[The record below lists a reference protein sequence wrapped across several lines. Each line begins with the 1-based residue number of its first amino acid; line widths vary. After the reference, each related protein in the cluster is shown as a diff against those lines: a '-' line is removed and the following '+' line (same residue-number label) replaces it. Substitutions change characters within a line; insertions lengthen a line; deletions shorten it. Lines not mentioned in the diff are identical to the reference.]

1 MCGACAEGVGEGVR
15 MLIMEEEGL
24 CVGRIIGDVGDCIL
38 VIYLHHSRVSC
49 LYDIRAFLFYHS
61 ISAKAYIYR
70 LLERVLHKNEL
81 ILRLASIFHTRLES
95 NRHPRLRVAVMHR
108 DYSNPAQSHMEPL
121 REQSTLTR
129 VLDKTGPHPK
139 FVRLESRG
147 VRPR

>member
-1 MCGACAEGVGEGVR
+1 VCGACAEGVGEGVR

-38 VIYLHHSRVSC
+38 VIYLH
-49 LYDIRAFLFYHS
+49 HS

-95 NRHPRLRVAVMHR
+95 NRHPRLRVAVMRR
-108 DYSNPAQSHMEPL
+108 DYFNPAQSHMEPM

-139 FVRLESRG
+139 FVQLESRG